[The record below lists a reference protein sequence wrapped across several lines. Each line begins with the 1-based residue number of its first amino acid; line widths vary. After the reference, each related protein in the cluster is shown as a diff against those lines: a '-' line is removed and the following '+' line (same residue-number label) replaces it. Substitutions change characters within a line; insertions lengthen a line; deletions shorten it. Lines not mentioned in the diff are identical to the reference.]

1 MKNVPASSD
10 ASKRDCNQYYDLLYR
25 LIEESKDISG
35 TGIDSK
41 SLLITMI

>member
-10 ASKRDCNQYYDLLYR
+10 TSKRDCNQYYDLLYR